1 MQSKPFPQIHYQDY
15 LCLEQITNA
24 QKPKSV
30 EYGNPVHDETLFIIV
45 HQVYELWFKQILTEV
60 DSLLAVF
67 SQQTVNE
74 SDLAVCVSRL
84 DRVIQIQDLLFRQ
97 IPVLETM
104 TPMDFLEFR
113 DYLFP
118 SSGFQS
124 FQNRLIENKLGL
136 RQEHRVELGNAPY
149 KEYLTA
155 EQKRQITEVESQLSI
170 FDLVE
175 RWLERTPFLE
185 SNGFNFWAS
194 YKKAIESFFDSE
206 REALKK
212 NTFLSPEQINKNLAT
227 IDSNLESFNSILDK
241 EKYQKLK
248 EQGHWRFG
256 LKALQASLFIF
267 LYRDQPAI
275 HLPFRLLTNLTQIDE
290 NFTTWR
296 HRHAL
301 LAHRMLGKKMGTG
314 GSSGHEYLVQAAA
327 QHKIFTDFFN
337 LTTFFIPKSIRPVL
351 PPGLIKKLQFNY

>member
-1 MQSKPFPQIHYQDY
+1 MSQKPYPPVHYHDY
-15 LCLEQITNA
+15 LCLDQITQA
-24 QKPKSV
+24 QKPKSL
-30 EYGNPVHDETLFIIV
+30 EYGHPVHDETLFIIV
-45 HQVYELWFKQILTEV
+45 HQVYELWFKQILTEL
-60 DSLLAVF
+60 DSLIRVF
-67 SQQTVNE
+67 SQKAVNE
-74 SDLAVCVSRL
+74 SDLALCVSRL
-84 DRVIQIQDLLFRQ
+84 DRVIQIQDILLRQ

-136 RQEHRVELGNAPY
+136 RSKDRLLLGRTPY
-149 KEYLTA
+149 SDHLTP
-155 EQKRQITEVESQLSI
+155 EQKKVMSQIEEQPSI

-185 SNGFNFWAS
+185 TKGFNFWTS
-194 YKKAIESFFDSE
+194 YQKAIEGFFANE
-206 REALKK
+206 RTVVK
-212 NTFLSPEQINKNLAT
+212 NNKNLSPELVEKNFAA
-227 IDSNLESFNSILDK
+227 IDSNLESFNSILD
-241 EKYQKLK
+241 ERKYLKAK
-248 EQGHWRFG
+248 EQGHWRLS

-275 HLPFRLLTNLTQIDE
+275 YLPFRLLTNLTQIDE

-301 LAHRMLGKKMGTG
+301 LAHRMLGNKIGTG
-314 GSSGHEYLVQAAA
+314 GSSGHEYLVKAAF

-337 LTTFFIPKSIRPVL
+337 LTTFFIPKSIRPEL
-351 PPGLIKKLQFNY
+351 PKELVAKLNFNY